1 MITINLP
8 SEQDAIDLANYLA
21 PILKAGDI
29 ITLYGDLGSGK
40 TFFVKHL
47 GKELGI
53 NEEID
58 SPSFIIMKEYL
69 GGRLPLYHLD
79 LYRLKDKEELYD
91 LGIFDIL
98 EKGVTV
104 IEWPHIAES
113 ILPYQ
118 TFKLDFH
125 FDGKSRWVN
134 VFPDDDHKQ
143 YFE

>member
-8 SEQDAIDLANYLA
+8 SEQDTIDLANYLA

-104 IEWPHIAES
+104 IEWTHIAES

-118 TFKLDFH
+118 CFKLDFH